1 MLQKL
6 YPRDQIDKYLFVDV
20 IAFVSLAY
28 QVFLVYHSFG
38 FIGSF
43 LLYGIYFGAYYVGLW
58 YQDWRIVISIYTGC
72 GVLAVLGLFYHPF
85 LTFYAFIQAAQ
96 LGLVRS
102 KRLIGV
108 SMLAILVMHATVY
121 YGREGE
127 WTGFGESY
135 YLLLLILQL
144 LTPMILYIIQRSRSL
159 GDALDEANKKIERY
173 AQEEERNRIA
183 RDLHDT
189 LGQTLT
195 MIKMKSELAMRL
207 MDKESK
213 QAKQEM
219 KEVMETSRFALK
231 QVREVVTSMKHVSV
245 AEEIKQGQI
254 LFQTAK
260 VDVIIKE
267 SGPQPNLSQVKETM
281 LALSMREAFTNVM
294 KHSQAQTCTVQ
305 LGWKSDGQYVVKV
318 VDDGVGLTNKEKL
331 GHGIE
336 SMRERM
342 HLVGG
347 SAVVGASVDGGFV
360 VTLSIPANHGK
371 DEKGP

>member
-6 YPRDQIDKYLFVDV
+6 YPRDQIDRYLFIDV
-20 IAFVSLAY
+20 IALVSLAY
-28 QVFLVYHSFG
+28 QVFLVHHSFG

-43 LLYGIYFGAYYVGLW
+43 LLYGIYLGAFYISLW
-58 YQDWRIVISIYTGC
+58 HQDWRLVVAVYMGC
-72 GVLAVLGLFYHPF
+72 GVLAVLGLFYHSS
-85 LTFYAFIQAAQ
+85 LTSYAFMQAAQ
-96 LGLVRS
+96 LGLARS

-108 SMLAILVMHATVY
+108 GMLAIPVMHATVY
-121 YGREGE
+121 YGREGG

-135 YLLLLILQL
+135 LLLLLILQL
-144 LTPMILYIIQRSRSL
+144 LTPIIFYIIQRSRSL
-159 GDALDEANKKIERY
+159 GHALDEANQKIERY
-173 AQEEERNRIA
+173 AQEEERHRIA

-207 MDKESK
+207 MDKESE

-245 AEEIKQGQI
+245 AEEIQHAQT
-254 LFQTAK
+254 LFRTA
-260 VDVIIKE
+260 DVYMIIKE
-267 SGPQPNLSQVKETM
+267 LGPQPDLSHVKETM
-281 LALSMREAFTNVM
+281 LALSLREAFTNVI
-294 KHSQAQTCTVQ
+294 KHSRAQTCTVQ
-305 LGWKSDGQYVVKV
+305 RGWNVDGQYEVKV
-318 VDDGVGLTNKEKL
+318 VDDGVGITNKVKQ

-342 HLVGG
+342 RLVGG
-347 SAVVGASVDGGFV
+347 SALVEPPVDDGFV
-360 VTLSIPANHGK
+360 VTLRIPANPRERMK
-371 DEKGP
+371 VP